1 MEQVVSQQLTPEEQE
16 ILSQSSI
23 MTDDEQAKVQQMTAD
38 VDDSQQALA
47 EAESNPVPQAVAQ
60 VSQLALSSQELSPT
74 EQPVVR

>member
-1 MEQVVSQQLTPEEQE
+1 VSQQLTPEEQE

>member
-1 MEQVVSQQLTPEEQE
+1 MSQQLTPEEQE

>member
-1 MEQVVSQQLTPEEQE
+1 MSQQLTPEEQE

-38 VDDSQQALA
+38 VDDSQQALV

-60 VSQLALSSQELSPT
+60 VSQLALSSQELSPA

>member
-38 VDDSQQALA
+38 VDDSQQALV

-60 VSQLALSSQELSPT
+60 VSQLALSSQELSPA